1 MTTDVELRD
10 FSEAE
15 PIRVAVISDY
25 I

>member
-10 FSEAE
+10 FTEAE